1 MMTELFNFAYDLLFD
16 VYLLFVIFSFIC
28 WLFYT
33 PTSKVAHTD
42 KKDLEVLIQEP
53 SVDFSNQQFI
63 PEEHTQLGSEV
74 KLPTN
79 ELASFNEISN
89 FQEIGQ
95 DTVVVSQMSA
105 SHPHA
110 TLIDWGN
117 STTSVATLE
126 ELPQG
131 SADLTGQQLAEVS
144 DPVRTDIHVS
154 GAENQPVVNIDRE
167 KQKLMEFSFRK
178 LRIFCSKAP
187 ISGYSAHINS
197 GGKEGLVDYLLS
209 LSVSSSQIVECL
221 QQA

>member
-1 MMTELFNFAYDLLFD
+1 MMTELFDKAYDLLLD
-16 VYLLFVIFSFIC
+16 VYLLFVILSFIC

-33 PTSKVAHTD
+33 PTTQVAHTS
-42 KKDLEVLIQEP
+42 KSFLEVLIQEP

-63 PEEHTQLGSEV
+63 PEEHTQLGIEV

-110 TLIDWGN
+110 TLVDLRN
-117 STTSVATLE
+117 SSTEVVTFE
-126 ELPQG
+126 ELSQG
-131 SADLTGQQLAEVS
+131 SADLRSQSCVEVS
-144 DPVRTDIHVS
+144 SLVRTDIHIS
-154 GAENQPVVNIDRE
+154 GVENQLVVNIDLE

-187 ISGYSAHINS
+187 ISGYSAYVNS
-197 GGKEGLVDYLLS
+197 GGKESLVDYLLS

-221 QQA
+221 QV